1 MNRAEK
7 REKLREMKR
16 NPMAKICPHCKNKT
30 LHFAKPTQNYLCDI
44 VCLYCKKT
52 IEKDSKT
59 AIPWTY
65 V

>member
-30 LHFAKPTQNYLCDI
+30 LHFAKPTQNYFCDVEQKPRNI
-44 VCLYCKKT
+44 KPV
-52 IEKDSKT
+52 
-59 AIPWTY
+59 
-65 V
+65 